1 MHLLATYFKIIGLRF
16 LGATQY
22 KADFFI
28 GISGL
33 LIQQM
38 VVVLVVVSIF
48 SGVDELAGF
57 GLFDVLFILGLA
69 QLVRGLDLAYNDY
82 IWVEAFGGFAQ
93 GSLYHYSIRP
103 LPIYLQILSNR
114 LNIQSLGPIGI
125 GITLLCF
132 SIPELPTVF
141 TAADYALLVYFTTC
155 GLLTMFAIKL
165 IAASL
170 ALWFGRSGE
179 LMQVLH
185 EFVEFIRYLMSIYAL
200 PLQLLLTFILP
211 FGLISFVPALYW
223 LPEVGWPLLDAFAV
237 ERSILLISYAGGYS
251 LFFFCVSLCL
261 WHFGLRHACV
271 SGT

>member
-1 MHLLATYFKIIGLRF
+1 MHMLATYFKIIGLRF

-22 KADFFI
+22 KADFVI
-28 GISGL
+28 GVSGL

-57 GLFDVLFILGLA
+57 GLYDVLFILGLA
-69 QLVRGLDLAYNDY
+69 QVVRGIDLAYNDF

-114 LNIQSLGPIGI
+114 LNIQSLGPVGI
-125 GITLLCF
+125 GITLLSI
-132 SIPELPTVF
+132 SIPELPKMF
-141 TAADYALLVYFTTC
+141 TPADYALLVYFIGC
-155 GLLTMFAIKL
+155 GLLTLFAIKL

-179 LMQVLH
+179 LMQVMH
-185 EFVEFIRYLMSIYAL
+185 EFVEFIRYPMSIYAL
-200 PLQLLLTFILP
+200 PLQVVLTLVLP

-223 LPEVGWPLLDAFAV
+223 LPEVSWPMLDAFAI
-237 ERSILLISYAGGYS
+237 ERSTLLVSYAGFYS
-251 LFFFCVSLCL
+251 LLFFCMSLCL
-261 WHFGLRHACV
+261 WHFGLRHASI